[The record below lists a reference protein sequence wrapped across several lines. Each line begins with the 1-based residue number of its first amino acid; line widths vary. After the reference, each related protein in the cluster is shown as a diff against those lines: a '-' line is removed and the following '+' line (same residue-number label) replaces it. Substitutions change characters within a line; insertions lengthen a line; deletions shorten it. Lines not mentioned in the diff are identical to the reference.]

1 MTADDPRRQAE
12 APHAAGDGVGPVNEP
27 GSMERFADAGPEAGE
42 PSWAAPSPA
51 DADRPL
57 TLRETWD
64 DFASWMG
71 RTRWQRPI
79 AAAALVVAGALTWA
93 IVSVVVPWP
102 EGILGTVQRVLAMD
116 VGWAPLP
123 TPDDPR
129 LAADLSVVMAAW
141 VGAPLVVSAFW
152 FAAAYHLDRESRRTF
167 GVSSIPGVRHSTGYT
182 AIAVLLVFPLIVLGL
197 ASGAWGVFMLG
208 TWAITFNAW
217 GPAATLLAL
226 LAIFG
231 LVVRLANAALDRRA
245 GES

>member
-1 MTADDPRRQAE
+1 MTANDPHRQAE
-12 APHAAGDGVGPVNEP
+12 TLNTAGDGGGPVNEP
-27 GSMERFADAGPEAGE
+27 ESVERFADAGPGAGE

-51 DADRPL
+51 DSNRPL

-64 DFASWMG
+64 DFARWMG

-79 AAAALVVAGALTWA
+79 AAAVLVVAGAVTWA

-116 VGWAPLP
+116 VGWQSLP
-123 TPDDPR
+123 VPDDPR
-129 LAADLSVVMAAW
+129 LAGDLSLVMAAW

-167 GVSSIPGVRHSTGYT
+167 GVSRIPGVRHSTGYT
-182 AIAVLLVFPLIVLGL
+182 AIAILLVFPLIVLGL

-208 TWAITFNAW
+208 TWAITFGAW
-217 GPAATLLAL
+217 GPAGTLLGL

>member
-1 MTADDPRRQAE
+1 MTADDPRRPAE
-12 APHAAGDGVGPVNEP
+12 APHSAGDGVGPVNEP
-27 GSMERFADAGPEAGE
+27 ESMERFADAGPEAGE

-64 DFASWMG
+64 DFARWMG

-79 AAAALVVAGALTWA
+79 AAATLVVAGALTWA

-129 LAADLSVVMAAW
+129 LGADLSVVMAAW

-167 GVSSIPGVRHSTGYT
+167 GVSRIPGVRHSTGYT

>member
-1 MTADDPRRQAE
+1 MTADDPHRQAE
-12 APHAAGDGVGPVNEP
+12 APRTADSGVGSVNEP
-27 GSMERFADAGPEAGE
+27 ESVERFADAGPGADE

-51 DADRPL
+51 DSNRPL
-57 TLRETWD
+57 TLRETWE
-64 DFASWMG
+64 DFARWME

-79 AAAALVVAGALTWA
+79 AALALIVAGAVTWA

-116 VGWAPLP
+116 VGWQPLP
-123 TPDDPR
+123 VPDDPR
-129 LAADLSVVMAAW
+129 LAGDLSLVMAAW

-167 GVSSIPGVRHSTGYT
+167 GVSRIPGVRHSTGYT
-182 AIAVLLVFPLIVLGL
+182 AIAILLVFPLIVLGL

-208 TWAITFNAW
+208 TWAITFGAW
-217 GPAATLLAL
+217 GPAGTLLGL